1 MRVIDIGYIHMFN
14 CDNYLKF
21 SEINDTMY
29 CICVMIKGPNKRPI
43 YKESPKDLLKGLP
56 RHLPPSF
63 WDIWRPN
70 FGTLVTETS
79 VAQLRK
85 KVRVFY
91 GKLTIVHVGDLRTI
105 INFTQFEAVVW
116 ARHNT
121 HWKWK
126 NPEER
131 DWRCREVQQM
141 QPMWLCILL
150 CRQFEDTFE
159 NTQWRKVKQMQP
171 M

>member
-1 MRVIDIGYIHMFN
+1 MLVIDIGYIHMFN

-29 CICVMIKGPNKRPI
+29 CICIMIKGPNKRPI

-105 INFTQFEAVVW
+105 IKGPGTLNGVVKLW
-116 ARHNT
+116 MSCVFLVLPGLQMNSKADHNPHAKWDWWQYVFYAIT
-121 HWKWK
+121 LAIYGWK
-126 NPEER
+126 
-131 DWRCREVQQM
+131 
-141 QPMWLCILL
+141 
-150 CRQFEDTFE
+150 
-159 NTQWRKVKQMQP
+159 
-171 M
+171 